1 MFWKKQLDQ
10 PPQSQSIS
18 SVNSNGSQVQ
28 QGQAGNDLYQAQSGN
43 LDTQQQITN
52 TKVVELLERLETAV
66 KASALDPAQQDE
78 LLDYLRPAKR
88 EAAKENGSKDLVG
101 QYLKP
106 VNESLKIMKDS
117 TEAGKSLWNTG
128 QEIFKAIT
136 PWLGMA
142 AKFIGLP

>member
-1 MFWKKQLDQ
+1 MFWKKQ
-10 PPQSQSIS
+10 PNQSQSIS
-18 SVNSNGSQVQ
+18 NVSVNGGAIQ

-52 TKVVELLERLETAV
+52 TKVFELLESLETAV
-66 KASALDPAQQDE
+66 KASALDPAQQSE
-78 LLDYLRPAKR
+78 LLDYLSPAKR
-88 EAAKENGSKDLVG
+88 EAAKENGSKDLIG
-101 QYLKP
+101 LNLKS

-128 QEIFKAIT
+128 QEVFKVIA

-142 AKFIGLP
+142 ATFIGLS